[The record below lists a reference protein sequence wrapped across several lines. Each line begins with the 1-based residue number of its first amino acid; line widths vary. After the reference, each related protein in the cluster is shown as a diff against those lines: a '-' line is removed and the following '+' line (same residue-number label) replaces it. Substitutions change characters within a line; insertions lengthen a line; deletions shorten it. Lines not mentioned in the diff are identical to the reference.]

1 MNSFISINDSL
12 FTKITELLL
21 LAKKSVAQSVNK
33 TIVFTYF
40 EIGRMIVKEEQNGKE
55 RATYGKQVLKELSKR
70 LTSEFGKGFSVE
82 NLDRMRFFYKTYS
95 YQISSTVLTKSNSD
109 NIFSKGQTVSDD
121 FKLSWSHYL
130 MLMRI
135 ENIEERKD
143 F

>member
-40 EIGRMIVKEEQNGKE
+40 EIGRMIVEEEQNGKE